1 MNIEII
7 SIGDEL
13 LIGQTVN
20 TNASWMGDQL
30 LNIGIQVKW
39 VTTIGDDRSHL
50 IDALKTAESRADS
63 ILVTGGLG
71 PTHDDITKT
80 VMTEYFND
88 ELILSEK
95 LLEQV
100 KERFRKRN
108 VPMVKVNEEQAL
120 VPKSAEI
127 IENKLGTAAGMVFT
141 RNEKRFYVL
150 PGVPREMKGMMQ
162 SFILDDI
169 RKRTTGTFKVRKTL
183 ATTGIP
189 ESTLFEKIGNVGE
202 IENLAKIAFL
212 PNLSG
217 VKIRMISEA
226 GTESKALELLQQA
239 EIMLRKNIEAFIYA
253 ENDMPLEDALA
264 QLLTEKEQTLAIAE
278 SCTGGLIANKFT
290 NISGSSV
297 FLLGGVVSYSNQA
310 KMDILGVPPE
320 LIEKHGAVS
329 AEVAQAMAK
338 GARERFGADY
348 AVSTTGIAGPTGGT
362 DEKPVGLV
370 YVGYAD
376 ANGTTFKKRTF
387 FNDRLGNKERFSQ
400 VALDLL
406 RKKILGMEP

>member
-71 PTHDDITKT
+71 PTHDDITKM

-100 KERFRKRN
+100 KERFRIRN

-150 PGVPREMKGMMQ
+150 PGVPREMKGMMH
-162 SFILDDI
+162 SYILDDI
-169 RKRTTGTFKVRKTL
+169 RKRTSGSFKVRKTL

-189 ESTLFEKIGNVGE
+189 ESTLFEKIGNVDE

-226 GTESKALELLQQA
+226 ETESKAMELLQQA

-253 ENDMPLEDALA
+253 EDDMPLEDALA
-264 QLLTEKEQTLAIAE
+264 QLLIEKKQTLAIAE

-290 NISGSSV
+290 NLSGSSA

-320 LIEKHGAVS
+320 LIEMHGAVS

-376 ANGTTFKKRTF
+376 ANGTNFKKRTF